1 VTEPTAPSVCAVVVA
16 YRPDPKSLHHLLASL
31 EGQVDA
37 ALVVDN
43 TEREYLGAVIPDWSG
58 VIQLL
63 RPGSNLGLAAAQ
75 NLGIAWA
82 RERGYGYVLFLDQD
96 SEPTPGMVRRLL
108 AAFAPLAGD
117 APIAAAGPRFRD
129 DREQHDAPFVR
140 VAFPMNR
147 KLVCHGA
154 GRIVAPDFLISS
166 GMLVPMHVLDVVGVM
181 DAGLFIDNVDL
192 EWCFRARARGYVLRG
207 VGDAVMRH
215 RLGDARRRMPFG
227 LRQIV
232 VHGPQRLYYIFRNR
246 VLLYGMP
253 HTPWLWVA
261 QDVPRALVK
270 LLLFG
275 VLIGPRL
282 KNWRYMLRGVLD
294 GVRGRKGACPIHS
307 R

>member
-1 VTEPTAPSVCAVVVA
+1 VTDSTAPSVCAVVVA
-16 YRPDPKSLHHLLASL
+16 YRPDPESLHRLLASL
-31 EGQVDA
+31 DGQVDA

-43 TEREYLGAVIPDWSG
+43 TEREHLGAVIPDRPG
-58 VIQLL
+58 VVQLL
-63 RPGSNLGLAAAQ
+63 RPGGNLGLAAAQ

-108 AAFAPLAGD
+108 AAFVPPTGNP
-117 APIAAAGPRFRD
+117 PIAAVGPRFRD

-147 KLVCHGA
+147 KLVCHAPGQL
-154 GRIVAPDFLISS
+154 VTPDFLISS
-166 GMLVPMHVLDVVGVM
+166 GMLVPMHVLDAVGVM

-215 RLGDARRRMPFG
+215 RLGDARRKMPFG

-232 VHGPQRLYYIFRNR
+232 VHGPSRLYYIFRNR
-246 VLLYGMP
+246 VLLYSMS
-253 HTPWLWVA
+253 HTPRLWVA

-282 KNWRYMLRGVLD
+282 THWRYMLRGVLD
-294 GVRGRKGACPIHS
+294 GVRGRKGACPI
-307 R
+307 RPR